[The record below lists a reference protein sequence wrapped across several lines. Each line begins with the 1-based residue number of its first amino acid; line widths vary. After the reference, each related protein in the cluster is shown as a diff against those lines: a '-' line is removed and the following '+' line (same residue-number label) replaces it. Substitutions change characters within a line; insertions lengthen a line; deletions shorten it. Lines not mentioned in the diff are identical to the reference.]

1 MLLLLLII
9 TLLNN
14 QRNSIILKSCNNITL
29 NKFEVPYTTFNPL
42 SLYQLLKRK
51 IFVLSSLHS
60 VINDAFK
67 LIIDIAI

>member
-14 QRNSIILKSCNNITL
+14 QRNSIILKSCNHITL
-29 NKFEVPYTTFNPL
+29 NNFEVPYTTFNPL

-51 IFVLSSLHS
+51 IVC
-60 VINDAFK
+60 FK
-67 LIIDIAI
+67 LFTLSY